1 MAFNYKLPRIQELES
16 ISVLNTPTAL
26 TDVVLDNG
34 VLTVLDESGATAVSI
49 KACDL
54 LGFRYDAGNLNGTPN
69 VVDVDFT
76 SAILVANN
84 IYSLTISA
92 PYVQNFFGG
101 GQETK
106 AVYIPRTYTI
116 SVDGT
121 PSITPELVNAFVN
134 AINSDPF
141 AYFSASA
148 PGGDVVR
155 ITADSALAG
164 QLFVETS
171 VPGITPAMITQATAW
186 VAPVGTVTEVLRY
199 INNTAIVTGPT
210 YDRYIILHRQV
221 IRHNAV
227 SGLGV
232 IRNATSLVYLNTAGG
247 GTVAT
252 AARLTSILNGSYGA
266 VSLAQASDYL
276 GCPAV

>member
-1 MAFNYKLPRIQELES
+1 MNFNYKLPKVQELDGLS
-16 ISVLNTPTAL
+16 ILNTPSNT

-34 VLTVLDESGATAVSI
+34 VLTIKDESGANAIVL

-54 LGFRYDAGNLNGTPN
+54 LGFRYNAYTAGTANSVT
-69 VVDVDFT
+69 VDL
-76 SAILVANN
+76 SGASLVANN

-106 AVYIPRTYTI
+106 AVYIPRTYTV

-121 PSITPELVNAFVN
+121 PTVQELLDAFL
-134 AINSDPF
+134 ARINSDPS
-141 AYFSASA
+141 AYFSAVDI
-148 PGGDVVR
+148 GGGILQ

-164 QLFVETS
+164 QLFIEPN
-171 VPGITPAMITQATAW
+171 VPGITSFNIANVIAW
-186 VAPVGTVTEVLRY
+186 VAPVGTPTEILRY
-199 INNTAIVTGPT
+199 VPNSTLVSGT
-210 YDRYIILHRQV
+210 YNRYIILHRSV

-232 IRNATSLVYLNTAGG
+232 IRNATSLVYLNSTNG
-247 GTVAT
+247 GTGLTVSK
-252 AARLTSILNGSYGA
+252 LTSILDGSYGVA
-266 VSLAQASDYL
+266 SLAQAAEYF
-276 GCPAV
+276 GCPVV

>member
-1 MAFNYKLPRIQELES
+1 MCLFCDANLDWYS
-16 ISVLNTPTAL
+16 SSV
-26 TDVVLDNG
+26 
-34 VLTVLDESGATAVSI
+34 SGYLCNKIIENNV
-49 KACDL
+49 
-54 LGFRYDAGNLNGTPN
+54 NGTDINVNPN
-69 VVDVDFT
+69 
-76 SAILVANN
+76 IN
-84 IYSLTISA
+84 I
-92 PYVQNFFGG
+92 
-101 GQETK
+101 
-106 AVYIPRTYTI
+106 
-116 SVDGT
+116 
-121 PSITPELVNAFVN
+121 NAFVD

-164 QLFVETS
+164 QLFVETN
-171 VPGITPAMITQATAW
+171 VPGITAAMITQSTAW

-199 INNTAIVTGPT
+199 INNTAIVTGPV

-232 IRNATSLVYLNTAGG
+232 IRNATSLVYLKSTDAGT
-247 GTVAT
+247 GTTVT
-252 AARLTSILNGSYGA
+252 KLTSILDGSYA
-266 VSLAQASDYL
+266 TVADYL

>member
-1 MAFNYKLPRIQELES
+1 MNFNYKLPRVQELES
-16 ISVLNTPTAL
+16 ISVLNTPTAA

-54 LGFRYDAGNLNGTPN
+54 LGFRYNAGNLNGTPN
-69 VVDVDFT
+69 VVDVDLT
-76 SAILVANN
+76 AATLVANS

-106 AVYIPRTYTI
+106 AVYIPRTYTV
-116 SVDGT
+116 SVDAT
-121 PSITPELVNAFVN
+121 PTVAELQTLFVN

-141 AYFSASA
+141 AYFSAASVA
-148 PGGDVVR
+148 GDVVR

-164 QLFVETS
+164 QLFVEIN
-171 VPGITPAMITQATAW
+171 VPGITPAMITQSTAW

-232 IRNATSLVYLNTAGG
+232 IRNATSLVYLNTSGG
-247 GTVAT
+247 GTIAT

>member
-1 MAFNYKLPRIQELES
+1 MNFNYKLPRVQELDS
-16 ISVLNTPTAL
+16 ISVLNTPTAA

-34 VLTVLDESGATAVSI
+34 VLTVKDSTGATAVTI

-54 LGFRYDAGNLNGTPN
+54 LGFRYNAGNLNGTPN
-69 VVDVDFT
+69 VVDVDLT
-76 SAILVANN
+76 AAVLVANS

-106 AVYIPRTYTI
+106 AVYIPRTYTV
-116 SVDGT
+116 STDAT
-121 PSITPELVNAFVN
+121 PTILDLQTAFVA

-141 AYFSASA
+141 AYFSAASVA
-148 PGGDVVR
+148 GDVVR

-164 QLFVETS
+164 QLFVEIN

-199 INNTAIVTGPT
+199 INNTAIVTGPV
-210 YDRYIILHRQV
+210 YDRYIILHRSV

-247 GTVAT
+247 GTIAT
-252 AARLTSILNGSYGA
+252 AAKLTSILNGSYGA